1 MALGFGFN
9 KAKVLSA
16 AEKYVQQGKLQAAIA
31 EYDKIIKQDPKDLT
45 VLNTMGDLFARVG
58 NNSQAVSCF
67 KQVGDAYAT
76 AGFLVKAIAMYKKL
90 TKLSPH
96 DIDSVGK
103 LADLYSQ
110 QGLYSD
116 ARSQYMVVADQFMKT
131 GQNDSAAG
139 IFKKMLEL
147 DPENANM
154 QTRLADLYLKLGKKD
169 DAKGIFLKAA
179 QSLHMRGSLDAADEA
194 LDRVLKIDPKS
205 AEALILRAQIATE
218 SNKPEKATACLEKIP
233 DIDSRPDVLKSLLNG
248 FLQTGHLDG
257 AEPVLATLLN
267 THKDSSGIKPY
278 ADALL
283 SKGRAEDAIKIYSRY
298 ADVLLAS
305 ESEGLISSLQSAVGK
320 VKENP
325 SALELVLKLLRKAGA
340 TTYINEVLELLAHAY
355 VQAGKLQRATAI
367 YKELSE
373 LEPDNSSHATS
384 MKQLEARMGTDPAT
398 RELTE
403 EESEQAFM
411 VEELQHSSPVLKV
424 NYPKE
429 IADAVRAALTDSE
442 LFSSYNLPEKAIAP
456 LEAALPI
463 APQDPQLHQQ
473 LAMLYVRSGRF
484 QDAANSCKI
493 LSKLYAEAGHQEQA
507 NQYAAMGAKYEDQ
520 AGEQPAMAPPLP
532 RLSTPGISVE
542 VKADR
547 SLEPAFSASSMAE
560 FAFEQ
565 AIESEAPAEIS
576 PAKMAFQVAPE
587 PPEVREV
594 EIPRSISSSQ
604 IREYTGPVME
614 APTPALPAATPM
626 IPPPAQEVDL
636 SGEWE
641 EMLVVEEHAAA
652 PEAPPQGPATLPAE
666 PVAEL
671 QVQTPAGP
679 ADLPA
684 TPSEPEVAPVA
695 EDPAAAARREA
706 QEAIEELRFYLDQKM
721 VPEAQTALARLVSL
735 APEDPAITELRAEFY
750 ALRQKKADEAA
761 TTKQAEAAAAA
772 AAKAAEEAAKAKP
785 AKPVAKPV
793 QPVPSEFSFDLDL
806 EEHAPVDGQAAQA
819 RKQTSVDDLEILD
832 LGQEKPAAPLPT
844 KPHVAEPARAAASAK
859 HTATPLSA
867 KAHAAASQISTAAPA
882 ANPLGDLVL
891 DLEEALGTD
900 FGQPAQAAAHTP
912 TQLAMTAHQAEILS
926 TSQKTQKDDETTSV
940 LSDLF
945 EEFKGEVEVE
955 SDGTEDPETHY
966 NLGVAF
972 KEMGLLD
979 EAIGELQKV
988 CHAIN
993 KGKEFS
999 QVIQAYT
1006 WLAHCLMEKGAPQ
1019 AAVRWYES
1027 ALKLPGIAEES
1038 RLAVYY
1044 DLASAHEASG
1054 DRKAALDDLMKVY
1067 GSNIDYRDVAERI
1080 KTLRA

>member
-31 EYDKIIKQDPKDLT
+31 EYDKIVKQDPKDLT
-45 VLNTMGDLFARVG
+45 VLNTMGDLYARVG
-58 NNSQAVSCF
+58 NNGQAISCF
-67 KQVGDAYAT
+67 KQVGDSYAA

-90 TKLSPH
+90 TKLSPS

-116 ARSQYMVVADQFMKT
+116 ARSQYMIVADQFMKT
-131 GQNDSAAG
+131 GQHDSAAG

-154 QTRLADLYLKLGKKD
+154 QTRLADLYVKLGKKE
-169 DAKGIFLKAA
+169 DAKGIFFKAA
-179 QSLHMRGSLDAADEA
+179 ESLHMRGSLDAADEA
-194 LDRVLKIDPKS
+194 LDRVLKIDPRS
-205 AEALILRAQIATE
+205 AEALILRAQIASA

-233 DIDSRPDVLKSLLNG
+233 DIDARPEVLKQLLNG

-257 AEPVLATLLN
+257 AEPVLTTLLN

-278 ADALL
+278 ADTLL
-283 SKGRAEDAIKIYSRY
+283 SKGRAADAIKIYGRY

-305 ESEGLISSLQSAVGK
+305 DRDGLISSLQSAVGK
-320 VKENP
+320 VKESP
-325 SALELVLKLLRKAGA
+325 SALESVLKLFRKAEA

-355 VQAGKLQRATAI
+355 VQAGKLQKASAL

-373 LEPDNSSHATS
+373 LEPDNASHATS
-384 MKQLEARMGTDPAT
+384 LKQLEARMGTDPAT

-411 VEELQHSSPVLKV
+411 VEELQHSSPTLKV
-424 NYPKE
+424 NYPKD
-429 IADAVRAALTDSE
+429 IAEAVRAALTDSE

-473 LAMLYVRSGRF
+473 LATLYVRSGRF

-493 LSKLYAEAGHQEQA
+493 LSKLYSEAGHQEQA

-532 RLSTPGISVE
+532 RLSTPGLSVE
-542 VKADR
+542 VKAEQSSD
-547 SLEPAFSASSMAE
+547 PVFSASSMSE

-565 AIESEAPAEIS
+565 AIESES
-576 PAKMAFQVAPE
+576 PANASPAQIAPPP
-587 PPEVREV
+587 PPEVRDI
-594 EIPRSISSSQ
+594 EIPRSVTSSQ
-604 IREYTGPVME
+604 IREYTGSVIDTPVPVQST
-614 APTPALPAATPM
+614 PTPA
-626 IPPPAQEVDL
+626 PPQEVDL

-641 EMLVVEEHAAA
+641 EMLVVEENATATKATTGPVQELEVQQAASA
-652 PEAPPQGPATLPAE
+652 DVTVSPPKPEIA
-666 PVAEL
+666 
-671 QVQTPAGP
+671 QVK
-679 ADLPA
+679 
-684 TPSEPEVAPVA
+684 
-695 EDPAAAARREA
+695 EDPAAAAKREA
-706 QEAIEELRFYLDQKM
+706 KEAIEELSFYLDQKM
-721 VPEAQTALARLVSL
+721 VAEAQTALARVISL
-735 APEDPAITELRAEFY
+735 APEDPAISELRAEFY

-761 TTKQAEAAAAA
+761 GAKAAEAAAAET
-772 AAKAAEEAAKAKP
+772 AAKPKP
-785 AKPVAKPV
+785 AKPTPKPAP
-793 QPVPSEFSFDLDL
+793 PVPAEFSFDLDV
-806 EEHAPVDGQAAQA
+806 EEPAPVDGHAAHA
-819 RKQTSVDDLEILD
+819 RPPKSAEELEILD
-832 LGQEKPAAPLPT
+832 LGADKPV
-844 KPHVAEPARAAASAK
+844 KPRVPEPARPAAQKHVSTPIAK
-859 HTATPLSA
+859 
-867 KAHAAASQISTAAPA
+867 KAAAASQISSPAPA
-882 ANPLGDLVL
+882 PNPLGDMVL
-891 DLEEALGTD
+891 DLEQALGSD
-900 FGQPAQAAAHTP
+900 FAPLAQAP
-912 TQLAMTAHQAEILS
+912 SPPPKEVAMTSHQAEVLS
-926 TSQKTQKDDETTSV
+926 SPRKKDDDTTSV

-955 SDGTEDPETHY
+955 SDGAEDPETHY

>member
-16 AEKYVQQGKLQAAIA
+16 AEKCVQQGKLQAAIL
-31 EYDKIIKQDPKDLT
+31 EYDKIVKQDPKDLT
-45 VLNTMGDLFARVG
+45 VLNTMGDLYARVG

-67 KQVGDAYAT
+67 KQVGEGYAS
-76 AGFLVKAIAMYKKL
+76 AGFVVKAIAMYKKL

-96 DIDSVGK
+96 DIDSVNR

-116 ARSQYMVVADQFMKT
+116 ARAQYMIVADQHMKT
-131 GQNDSAAG
+131 GQNELAAS
-139 IFKKMLEL
+139 IFKKMLEM

-154 QTRLADLYLKLGKKD
+154 QSRLAELYLKLGKKD
-169 DAKGIFLKAA
+169 DAKSIFLRAA
-179 QSLHMRGSLDAADEA
+179 QSLHARGSVDAAEEA
-194 LDRVLKIDPKS
+194 LDRVLKIDPRAS
-205 AEALILRAQIATE
+205 EALMLRAQIASE
-218 SNKPEKATACLEKIP
+218 SNKPDKATANLEKIP
-233 DIDSRPDVLKSLLNG
+233 DLDSRPDVLKQLLNG
-248 FLQTGHLDG
+248 FLQSGHLDG

-283 SKGRAEDAIKIYSRY
+283 SKGRAEDAVKMYSRY

-305 ESEGLISSLQSAVGK
+305 DPEGFIASIQSAVGR
-320 VKENP
+320 VKESP
-325 SALELVLKLLRKAGA
+325 SALETVLKLLRKAGPGAA
-340 TTYINEVLELLAHAY
+340 TFINEALELLAQAY
-355 VQAGKLQRATAI
+355 VQAGKLQKAFAL

-373 LEPDNSSHATS
+373 LEPDNASHATS
-384 MKQLEARMGTDPAT
+384 LKQLEARMGTDPAT

-403 EESEQAFM
+403 QESEQAFM
-411 VEELQHSSPVLKV
+411 VEELQHSSPALKV
-424 NYPKE
+424 NYPKD
-429 IADAVRAALTDSE
+429 IAEAVRAALTDSE

-473 LAMLYVRSGRF
+473 LATLYVRSGRF

-507 NQYAAMGAKYEDQ
+507 SQYAAMGAKYEDQ

-532 RLSTPGISVE
+532 RLSTPGVTVE
-542 VKADR
+542 VR
-547 SLEPAFSASSMAE
+547 SESFEPAFTASSMSE

-565 AIESEAPAEIS
+565 AFEADAPVEETTAIKPPATVPEAPR
-576 PAKMAFQVAPE
+576 
-587 PPEVREV
+587 VRD
-594 EIPRSISSSQ
+594 I
-604 IREYTGPVME
+604 
-614 APTPALPAATPM
+614 PAAV
-626 IPPPAQEVDL
+626 PPPIAEAAPSHEADL
-636 SGEWE
+636 SGQWE
-641 EMLVVEEHAAA
+641 EMLVVEESVANAAAA
-652 PEAPPQGPATLPAE
+652 PTEIVPELP
-666 PVAEL
+666 
-671 QVQTPAGP
+671 VQPTVI
-679 ADLPA
+679 
-684 TPSEPEVAPVA
+684 EEAPVA
-695 EDPAAAARREA
+695 AIQPDVTPIAEPGKDKA
-706 QEAIEELRFYLDQKM
+706 QEAVEELRFYLQQKM
-721 VPEAQTALARLVSL
+721 V
-735 APEDPAITELRAEFY
+735 AE
-750 ALRQKKADEAA
+750 
-761 TTKQAEAAAAA
+761 AEAAVDRLKSSAPNHPAIHLLSDELRTLKKQA
-772 AAKAAEEAAKAKP
+772 SEAAGRPKPSAP
-785 AKPVAKPV
+785 AKKPV
-793 QPVPSEFSFDLDL
+793 QPPPSEFTFDLNLD
-806 EEHAPVDGQAAQA
+806 EAPGGRIDGHHAHSQQNELDV
-819 RKQTSVDDLEILD
+819 LD
-832 LGQEKPAAPLPT
+832 LGLHKPAVHTPSKQRAS
-844 KPHVAEPARAAASAK
+844 EPQRPAAAASSSVTSAAK
-859 HTATPLSA
+859 SG
-867 KAHAAASQISTAAPA
+867 
-882 ANPLGDLVL
+882 ANPLGDMVV
-891 DLEEALGTD
+891 DLEEALGSD
-900 FGQPAQAAAHTP
+900 FGKPVQAAAAAATHAP
-912 TQLAMTAHQAEILS
+912 AGVVVPSPQRGAVAPAQRRVR
-926 TSQKTQKDDETTSV
+926 DDETTSV

-955 SDGTEDPETHY
+955 ADSAEDPETHY

-993 KGKEFS
+993 SGQQFS

-1019 AAVRWYES
+1019 AAVRWYET

-1044 DLASAHEASG
+1044 ELASAHEASG

-1080 KTLRA
+1080 KSLRS

>member
-16 AEKYVQQGKLQAAIA
+16 AEKCVQQGKLQAAIA

-45 VLNTMGDLFARVG
+45 VLNTMGDLYARVG
-58 NNSQAVSCF
+58 SNAHAVSCF
-67 KQVGDAYAT
+67 KQVGDAYAA

-90 TKLSPH
+90 TKLSPQ

-116 ARSQYMVVADQFMKT
+116 ARSQYMVLADQFMKT
-131 GQNDSAAG
+131 GQQDSAAG

-154 QTRLADLYLKLGKKD
+154 QARLADMYVKLGKKD
-169 DAKGIFLKAA
+169 DAKSIFFKAA
-179 QSLHMRGSLDAADEA
+179 QSLHARGSLDAADEA
-194 LDRVLKIDPKS
+194 LDRVLKIDS
-205 AEALILRAQIATE
+205 RFSDALILRAQIASE
-218 SNKPEKATACLEKIP
+218 SNKPEKATACLEKIS

-283 SKGRAEDAIKIYSRY
+283 SKGRAEDAIKIYGRY

-305 ESEGLISSLQSAVGK
+305 DRDGLISSLQSAVGK
-320 VKENP
+320 VKESP
-325 SALELVLKLLRKAGA
+325 SALEAVLKLLRKAEA

-355 VQAGKLQRATAI
+355 VHAGKLQKAAAL

-373 LEPDNSSHATS
+373 LEPDNASHATS
-384 MKQLEARMGTDPAT
+384 LKQLEARMGTDPAT

-424 NYPKE
+424 NYPKD

-473 LAMLYVRSGRF
+473 LATLYVRSGRF

-532 RLSTPGISVE
+532 RLSTPGVSVE
-542 VKADR
+542 VQTAG
-547 SLEPAFSASSMAE
+547 SSEPAFSASSMSE

-565 AIESEAPAEIS
+565 AIESES
-576 PAKMAFQVAPE
+576 PAGASPAQIAAPPPPQV
-587 PPEVREV
+587 RDI

-604 IREYTGPVME
+604 IREYTGAVREVPRPVQQTS
-614 APTPALPAATPM
+614 APAQTASTPLMPTSP
-626 IPPPAQEVDL
+626 QEVDL

-641 EMLVVEEHAAA
+641 EMLVVEEHASPAAA
-652 PEAPPQGPATLPAE
+652 PGDEAAAEREIPATPAE

-671 QVQTPAGP
+671 EVQPAVP
-679 ADLPA
+679 AELSAAAPEPA
-684 TPSEPEVAPVA
+684 A
-695 EDPAAAARREA
+695 EDPAAALRREM

-721 VPEAQTALARLVSL
+721 IAEAQTALARLVSL
-735 APEDPAITELRAEFY
+735 APADPAVTELRGEFY
-750 ALRQKKADEAA
+750 TLRQKKADE
-761 TTKQAEAAAAA
+761 EAAAKTAA
-772 AAKAAEEAAKAKP
+772 AAAKAKP
-785 AKPVAKPV
+785 AKPATKPV
-793 QPVPSEFSFDLDL
+793 QPVPSEFSFDLDV
-806 EEHAPVDGQAAQA
+806 EEAAPVDGHGAAHQH
-819 RKQTSVDDLEILD
+819 TSADESEILD
-832 LGQEKPAAPLPT
+832 LGEEKPARAPS
-844 KPHVAEPARAAASAK
+844 KPRAPEPPRPAAK
-859 HTATPLSA
+859 HASTPVA
-867 KAHAAASQISTAAPA
+867 KKAAAASQISTPAPA

-900 FGQPAQAAAHTP
+900 FGQPAQSAAQAP
-912 TQLAMTAHQAEILS
+912 AQVAIMPQQAEVQS
-926 TSQKTQKDDETTSV
+926 TAQKPHKDETTSV

-945 EEFKGEVEVE
+945 EEFKGEVEV
-955 SDGTEDPETHY
+955 DGNGDEDPETHY

-993 KGKEFS
+993 NGKQFS

>member
-31 EYDKIIKQDPKDLT
+31 EYDKIAKQDPKDLT
-45 VLNTMGDLFARVG
+45 VLNTMGDLYARVG
-58 NNSQAVSCF
+58 NNSHAVGCF
-67 KQVGDAYAT
+67 KHVGDAYAV
-76 AGFLVKAIAMYKKL
+76 AGFLVKAIAMYKKI

-96 DIDSVGK
+96 DIDSVTK

-116 ARSQYMVVADQFMKT
+116 ARSQYMVLADQFMKT
-131 GQNDSAAG
+131 GQHDSAAG

-154 QTRLADLYLKLGKKD
+154 QTRLADLYLKLGKKE
-169 DAKGIFLKAA
+169 DAKSIFLKAA
-179 QSLHMRGSLDAADEA
+179 QGLHAKGSIDAADEA
-194 LDRVLKIDPKS
+194 LDRVLKIDPRS
-205 AEALILRAQIATE
+205 TDALILRAQIASE
-218 SNKPEKATACLEKIP
+218 SNKPEKATASLEKIP
-233 DIDSRPDVLKSLLNG
+233 DIDSRPDVLKQLLNG

-257 AEPVLATLLN
+257 AEPVLTTLLN

-283 SKGRAEDAIKIYSRY
+283 SKGRAEDAVKIYNRY
-298 ADVLLAS
+298 ADTLLAS
-305 ESEGLISSLQSAVGK
+305 DSEGYIASLQSAVGR
-320 VKENP
+320 VKESP
-325 SALELVLKLLRKAGA
+325 SALETLLKLLRKAGPGA
-340 TTYINEVLELLAHAY
+340 ATYINELLELLANAY
-355 VQAGKLQRATAI
+355 VQAGKLQKAANL

-373 LEPDNSSHATS
+373 LEPDNASHATS
-384 MKQLEARMGTDPAT
+384 LKQIEARMGTDPAT

-411 VEELQHSSPVLKV
+411 VEELQHSSPTLKV

-429 IADAVRAALTDSE
+429 IADAVRVALTDSE

-473 LAMLYVRSGRF
+473 LAMLYVRSGRL

-507 NQYAAMGAKYEDQ
+507 SQYAAMGAKYEDQ

-532 RLSTPGISVE
+532 RLSTPGVIVE
-542 VKADR
+542 VK
-547 SLEPAFSASSMAE
+547 SEKSEPEFTASSMAE

-565 AIESEAPAEIS
+565 AIEGDS
-576 PAKMAFQVAPE
+576 PAMSAPTVTPE
-587 PPEVREV
+587 PRRVSDT
-594 EIPRSISSSQ
+594 EIPRAVSTSHT
-604 IREYTGPVME
+604 RESTPVME
-614 APTPALPAATPM
+614 HAAPAAPLQAQAA
-626 IPPPAQEVDL
+626 PSQEVDL

-641 EMLVVEEHAAA
+641 EMLVVEEAPAEQPASQPTMAASAEVVPELSVQAPPVEELPVAAA
-652 PEAPPQGPATLPAE
+652 QPGIASPAKD
-666 PVAEL
+666 
-671 QVQTPAGP
+671 G
-679 ADLPA
+679 
-684 TPSEPEVAPVA
+684 
-695 EDPAAAARREA
+695 A
-706 QEAIEELRFYLDQKM
+706 QDAVEELRFYLQQKM
-721 VPEAQTALARLVSL
+721 VSEAETALERLRSL
-735 APEDPAITELRAEFY
+735 APNHAAIHALNDELRA
-750 ALRQKKADEAA
+750 LKKRQRD
-761 TTKQAEAAAAA
+761 EAAAAA
-772 AAKAAEEAAKAKP
+772 AKSKQPVSAKKP
-785 AKPVAKPV
+785 A
-793 QPVPSEFSFDLDL
+793 QPPPPEFSFDLDL
-806 EEHAPVDGQAAQA
+806 DDARTASADDHHAGAN
-819 RKQTSVDDLEILD
+819 RKTSADELDVLD
-832 LGQEKPAAPLPT
+832 LGAEKPAPATSRQNVSAPLR
-844 KPHVAEPARAAASAK
+844 PAAAASSAARSAA
-859 HTATPLSA
+859 TAS
-867 KAHAAASQISTAAPA
+867 
-882 ANPLGDLVL
+882 NPLGDMVL
-891 DLEEALGTD
+891 DLEEALGSD
-900 FGQPAQAAAHTP
+900 FGKPVQAAAAAAHGAAAVVTAPQP
-912 TQLAMTAHQAEILS
+912 TGAVRA
-926 TSQKTQKDDETTSV
+926 SQRPARDDETTSV

-955 SDGTEDPETHY
+955 ADGAEDPETHY

-993 KGKEFS
+993 SGKQFS

-1019 AAVRWYES
+1019 AAVRWYET
-1027 ALKLPGIAEES
+1027 ALKLPEIAEES

-1054 DRKAALDDLMKVY
+1054 DRKAALEDLMKVY

-1080 KTLRA
+1080 KTLRS

>member
-16 AEKYVQQGKLQAAIA
+16 AEKCVQQGKLQAAIL
-31 EYDKIIKQDPKDLT
+31 EYDKIAKQDPKDFT
-45 VLNTMGDLFARVG
+45 VLNTMGDLYARVG

-67 KQVGDAYAT
+67 KQVGEGYAA
-76 AGFLVKAIAMYKKL
+76 AGFVVKAIAIYKKL

-96 DIDSVGK
+96 DIDSVNR

-116 ARSQYMVVADQFMKT
+116 ARAQYMVVADQYMKT
-131 GQNDSAAG
+131 GQNELAAG

-154 QTRLADLYLKLGKKD
+154 QSRLADLYLKLGKKD
-169 DAKGIFLKAA
+169 DAKSIFLKAA
-179 QSLHMRGSLDAADEA
+179 QGLHARGSVDAAEEA
-194 LDRVLKIDPKS
+194 VERVLKIDPRS
-205 AEALILRAQIATE
+205 SEALMLRAQIASD
-218 SNKPEKATACLEKIP
+218 SNKPEKATASLEKIP
-233 DIDSRPDVLKSLLNG
+233 DLDSRPDVLKQLLNG

-283 SKGRAEDAIKIYSRY
+283 SKGRAEDAVKMYNRY

-305 ESEGLISSLQSAVGK
+305 DSEGFIASVQSAVGR
-320 VKENP
+320 VKESP
-325 SALELVLKLLRKAGA
+325 SALETILKLLRKAGPGAA
-340 TTYINEVLELLAHAY
+340 TFINEVLELLAHAY
-355 VQAGKLQRATAI
+355 VQAGKLQKATAL

-373 LEPDNSSHATS
+373 LEPDNTSHATS
-384 MKQLEARMGTDPAT
+384 LKQLEARMGTDPTT

-411 VEELQHSSPVLKV
+411 VEELQHSSPALKV
-424 NYPKE
+424 NYPRD
-429 IADAVRAALTDSE
+429 IAEAVRAALTDSE

-473 LAMLYVRSGRF
+473 LATLYVRSGRF

-507 NQYAAMGAKYEDQ
+507 SQYAAMGAKYEDQ

-532 RLSTPGISVE
+532 RLSTPGVTVQ
-542 VKADR
+542 VK
-547 SLEPAFSASSMAE
+547 SETIEPAFTASSMSE

-565 AIESEAPAEIS
+565 VFEGDAPAEIT
-576 PAKMAFQVAPE
+576 PAIKAPE
-587 PPEVREV
+587 IVPEALPVRDV
-594 EIPRSISSSQ
+594 EIR
-604 IREYTGPVME
+604 R
-614 APTPALPAATPM
+614 ATPSAPAAPVQAESATS
-626 IPPPAQEVDL
+626 QEVDL

-641 EMLVVEEHAAA
+641 EMLVVQESSSAEPSAA
-652 PEAPPQGPATLPAE
+652 PTEV
-666 PVAEL
+666 VAEL
-671 QVQTPAGP
+671 PVQ
-679 ADLPA
+679 
-684 TPSEPEVAPVA
+684 APVA
-695 EDPAAAARREA
+695 EEATVVAVQPEVMPIGDAGKNKA
-706 QEAIEELRFYLDQKM
+706 QEAVEELRFYLEQKM
-721 VPEAQTALARLVSL
+721 V
-735 APEDPAITELRAEFY
+735 AE
-750 ALRQKKADEAA
+750 
-761 TTKQAEAAAAA
+761 AEAALESLKSSAPNHPAIHLLSDELRTLKKQA
-772 AAKAAEEAAKAKP
+772 SEASGKAKASAP
-785 AKPVAKPV
+785 AKKPV
-793 QPVPSEFSFDLDL
+793 QPPPSEFSFDLNLDEAPGGQTDGHHAQQKAGNEL
-806 EEHAPVDGQAAQA
+806 EV
-819 RKQTSVDDLEILD
+819 LD
-832 LGQEKPAAPLPT
+832 LGPQRPAVHSPSKHHVSGPVRPAVASNPAQPAARS
-844 KPHVAEPARAAASAK
+844 AAAAAS
-859 HTATPLSA
+859 
-867 KAHAAASQISTAAPA
+867 
-882 ANPLGDLVL
+882 NPLGDMIT

-900 FGQPAQAAAHTP
+900 FGRPVPAAAAATHAPAGVVATSAQTGAAAP
-912 TQLAMTAHQAEILS
+912 TRRPVR
-926 TSQKTQKDDETTSV
+926 DDETRSV

-955 SDGTEDPETHY
+955 ADETEDPETHY

-993 KGKEFS
+993 SGKPFT

-1019 AAVRWYES
+1019 AAVRWYET

-1080 KTLRA
+1080 KSLRS

>member
-31 EYDKIIKQDPKDLT
+31 EYDKIAKQDPKDLT
-45 VLNTMGDLFARVG
+45 VLNTMGDLHARVG
-58 NNSQAVSCF
+58 NNSHAVGCF
-67 KQVGDAYAT
+67 KHVGDAYAV
-76 AGFLVKAIAMYKKL
+76 AGFLVKAIAMYKKI
-90 TKLSPH
+90 TKLSPQ
-96 DIDSVGK
+96 DIDSVTK
-103 LADLYSQ
+103 LAELYSQ

-116 ARSQYMVVADQFMKT
+116 ARSQYMVLADQFMKT
-131 GQNDSAAG
+131 GQQDSAAG

-154 QTRLADLYLKLGKKD
+154 QTRLADLYLKLGKKE
-169 DAKGIFLKAA
+169 DAKSIFLKAA
-179 QSLHMRGSLDAADEA
+179 QSLHAKGSIDAADEA
-194 LDRVLKIDPKS
+194 LDRILKIDPRS
-205 AEALILRAQIATE
+205 SDALILRAQIASE

-233 DIDSRPDVLKSLLNG
+233 DIDSRPDVLKQLLNG

-283 SKGRAEDAIKIYSRY
+283 SKGRAEDAVKIYNRY
-298 ADVLLAS
+298 ADTLLAS
-305 ESEGLISSLQSAVGK
+305 DSEGFIASLQSAVGR
-320 VKENP
+320 VKESP
-325 SALELVLKLLRKAGA
+325 SALETLLKLLRKAGPGA
-340 TTYINEVLELLAHAY
+340 ATYINEVLELLAHAY
-355 VQAGKLQRATAI
+355 VQAGKLQKAANL

-373 LEPDNSSHATS
+373 LEPDNASHATS
-384 MKQLEARMGTDPAT
+384 LKQIEARMGTDPAT

-411 VEELQHSSPVLKV
+411 VEELQHSSPTLKV
-424 NYPKE
+424 NYPRE
-429 IADAVRAALTDSE
+429 IAEAVRAALTDSE

-507 NQYAAMGAKYEDQ
+507 SQYAAMGAKYEDE

-532 RLSTPGISVE
+532 RLSTPGVIIE
-542 VKADR
+542 VK
-547 SLEPAFSASSMAE
+547 SEQSEPEFTASSMAE

-565 AIESEAPAEIS
+565 AIEGDSPAISAPA
-576 PAKMAFQVAPE
+576 VTPE
-587 PPEVREV
+587 PPPRVSDIELPRAVSTSHTRE
-594 EIPRSISSSQ
+594 SA
-604 IREYTGPVME
+604 PVVQHSASA
-614 APTPALPAATPM
+614 APLQAQAAPS
-626 IPPPAQEVDL
+626 QEVDL

-641 EMLVVEEHAAA
+641 EMLVVEEAPAEQPVPQPSIAAPAEVVPELSVQAPPVEELPVAAA
-652 PEAPPQGPATLPAE
+652 QPKIASPAK
-666 PVAEL
+666 
-671 QVQTPAGP
+671 
-679 ADLPA
+679 D
-684 TPSEPEVAPVA
+684 
-695 EDPAAAARREA
+695 EA
-706 QEAIEELRFYLDQKM
+706 QEAVEELRFYLQQKM
-721 VPEAQTALARLVSL
+721 ASEAETALERLRAL
-735 APEDPAITELRAEFY
+735 APNHAAIHALNDELRA
-750 ALRQKKADEAA
+750 LKKRQRDE
-761 TTKQAEAAAAA
+761 AAAA
-772 AAKAAEEAAKAKP
+772 AAKAKQPVQAKKP
-785 AKPVAKPV
+785 A
-793 QPVPSEFSFDLDL
+793 QPPLPEFSFDLDL
-806 EEHAPVDGQAAQA
+806 DDARTASADGHHARA
-819 RKQTSVDDLEILD
+819 KQKISADELDVLD
-832 LGQEKPAAPLPT
+832 LGAAKPAPATSRQNVSAPLR
-844 KPHVAEPARAAASAK
+844 PAAAAAAS
-859 HTATPLSA
+859 
-867 KAHAAASQISTAAPA
+867 TAARSA
-882 ANPLGDLVL
+882 TTASNPLGDMVL
-891 DLEEALGTD
+891 DLEEALGSD
-900 FGQPAQAAAHTP
+900 FGKPAQAAAAAAHSTAALVTAPQP
-912 TQLAMTAHQAEILS
+912 TGAVRP
-926 TSQKTQKDDETTSV
+926 SQRPARNDETTSV

-945 EEFKGEVEVE
+945 EEFKGEVEVDA
-955 SDGTEDPETHY
+955 DGAEDPETHY

-993 KGKEFS
+993 SGKQFS

-1019 AAVRWYES
+1019 AAVRWYET
-1027 ALKLPGIAEES
+1027 ALKLPEIAEES

-1054 DRKAALDDLMKVY
+1054 DRKAALEDLMKVY

-1080 KTLRA
+1080 KTLRS